1 MGSPRIGGTRYPRFF
16 IDLANAKAEE
26 AEADTI

>member
-26 AEADTI
+26 VEADI